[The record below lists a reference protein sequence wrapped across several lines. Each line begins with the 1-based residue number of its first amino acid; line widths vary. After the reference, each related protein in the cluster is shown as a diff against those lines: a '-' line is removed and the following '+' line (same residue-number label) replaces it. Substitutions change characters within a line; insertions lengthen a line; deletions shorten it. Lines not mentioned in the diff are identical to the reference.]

1 MGLEQMD
8 ETMNK
13 LYLGRDPC
21 DLTYDW
27 KEWHLQAYVVMQ
39 ARRANLLVHGDQN
52 GASKT
57 PKGWSQGAATG
68 MLKGWPDLV
77 FVLDRLIFVELKRG
91 KEKRSE
97 EQIKIHDA
105 LQAINV
111 EVHTVNADCPA
122 ECWNKVNYIL
132 R

>member
-1 MGLEQMD
+1 MD
-8 ETMNK
+8 NK
-13 LYLGRDPC
+13 VFLGRDPC
-21 DLTYDW
+21 DLTYKW

-39 ARRANLLVHGDQN
+39 ARRANILVHGDQN

-57 PKGWSQGAATG
+57 PKGWSQGVATG

-77 FVLDRLIFVELKRG
+77 FVMDRLVFVELKRG
-91 KEKRSE
+91 NEKRSE

-105 LQAINV
+105 LQAINI
-111 EVHTVNADCPA
+111 EVHTVFADCPA